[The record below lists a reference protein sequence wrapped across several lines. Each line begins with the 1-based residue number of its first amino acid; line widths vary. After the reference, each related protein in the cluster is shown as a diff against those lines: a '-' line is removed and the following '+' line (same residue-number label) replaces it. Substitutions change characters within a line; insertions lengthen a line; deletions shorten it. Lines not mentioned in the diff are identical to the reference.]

1 MVKLKIA
8 KSLVLGICLTLASS
22 GAVYATDDK
31 TAAEAAGQI
40 QPAAAS
46 TMLAPD
52 TAVSSPANP
61 GPEIPAD
68 LLKLQREIDQFVF
81 DQHRG
86 EFAEKGFSVTH
97 TGPMADY
104 VEIGI
109 QPYSEANAIYLY
121 GMFGKEKVK
130 VVEGQFA
137 VTLAANTGGAEPAMD
152 TPLSAPVG
160 EIATDAKIT
169 SAESDNKGAE
179 DNASSNTLLYGI
191 GAVVVLGAGAFGI
204 KQMLP
209 QKK

>member
-1 MVKLKIA
+1 MLKFKFA
-8 KSLVLGICLTLASS
+8 KSLVLGMCLTIAFS
-22 GAVYATDDK
+22 GAVYASDDK
-31 TAAEAAGQI
+31 TSAEAAGQV

-52 TAVSSPANP
+52 TAVSSPAYP
-61 GPEIPAD
+61 GLDIPAD
-68 LLKLQREIDQFVF
+68 LLNRQREIDQFVF
-81 DQHRG
+81 EQHRG

-109 QPYSEANAIYLY
+109 EPYSEASAEYLY
-121 GMFGKEKVK
+121 GIFGKEKVK
-130 VVEGQFA
+130 VVEGQLA
-137 VTLAANTGGAEPAMD
+137 VALAATSGGAEPALD

-160 EIATDAKIT
+160 GVVADVSIT
-169 SAESDNKGAE
+169 SSESGDKGTE
-179 DNASSNTLLYGI
+179 ESASSNTLLYGI

-204 KQMLP
+204 KRILP